1 MSIKVCRLIFGAL
14 IRNVA
19 FVFTT
24 FLIFQCASVAAA
36 ETLWFCDAPPCGR
49 HKGAHS
55 HGGPVEIRRGIYH
68 KHLWLRLGNSFQD
81 DDYVSPG
88 GRFSPVMLLDT
99 KGRVGE
105 RKIGLDKEHDLLDI
119 NFAMPEEGFYNVY
132 VSRQQVNGGERRVQ
146 IAKAEVLKHSCREG
160 HDNIQEK
167 MPPRHNAA
175 IALEIVRERLPKED
189 FHTRLGFGDTV
200 AFLVLRNGRP
210 QPDARVTLTTAQG
223 WRKHT
228 VSDDQGRVRYTMIRD
243 YFPPWRMFNKRH
255 AQPYLVKAEY
265 SLPESGELD
274 GRHYDHTRYCAS
286 FAGTCFPSRRAYA
299 SYAYGLMI
307 GLFALVFSG
316 LAVYLYRRRRIR
328 PYREVCFD
336 E

>member
-1 MSIKVCRLIFGAL
+1 MLTILCRLITSVL
-14 IRNVA
+14 IV
-19 FVFTT
+19 
-24 FLIFQCASVAAA
+24 FQCASVAAG
-36 ETLWFCDAPPCGR
+36 ETLWLSDAPPCGR

-68 KHLWLRLGNSFQD
+68 KHLWLRLGNSSQE
-81 DDYVSPG
+81 DDYVSRG

-99 KGRVGE
+99 KGRVSE
-105 RKIGLDKEHDLLDI
+105 RKIGLDKAHDLLDI

-132 VSRQQVNGGERRVQ
+132 VSRQQLNGGERQVQ

-160 HDNIQEK
+160 HDNMREK

-175 IALEIVRERLPKED
+175 IALEIVRERRPKEN

-200 AFLVLRNGRP
+200 AFIVLRNGKP
-210 QPDARVTLTTAQG
+210 QPGAQVTLTTAQG
-223 WRKHT
+223 WAKRA

-243 YFPPWRMFNKRH
+243 YFPQWRMFNKRH

-274 GRHYDHTRYCAS
+274 GQHYDHTLYCAS
-286 FAGTCFPSRRAYA
+286 FAGTYFPSKRAYA

-307 GLFALVFSG
+307 GLFALVFSA
-316 LAVYLYRRRRIR
+316 LAVYLYRRRRVR